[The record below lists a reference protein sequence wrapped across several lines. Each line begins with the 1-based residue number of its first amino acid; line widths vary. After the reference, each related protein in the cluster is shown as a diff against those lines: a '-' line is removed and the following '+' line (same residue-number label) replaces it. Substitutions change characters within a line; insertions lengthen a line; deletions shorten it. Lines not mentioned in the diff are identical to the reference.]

1 MNSSDP
7 RTVSAV
13 VRRDRARKRL
23 RGVTAG
29 AGVLGLAVA
38 GGLAF
43 TLPSSTHT
51 SASAASAKTGSGSS
65 SSHATRSSRSSSS
78 TGSSSTGILVRQPAV
93 VQLGIGQRHL
103 GRLMMPAPGTAEP
116 AAADWLALG
125 TQVWLLV
132 TDPAQLAEGRR
143 LLEADLAAVDQAC
156 SRFRPDSELMRLGAD
171 GAPPVNALEVSA
183 LLAEA
188 IAVALRAARLTD
200 GDVDPTVAD
209 AMSALGYDR
218 DFSLLPAVGPPV
230 RLTVRAVPGWRQV
243 GLDEQARL
251 LTLPRGVHLDLG
263 ATAKAW
269 AADRAAAR
277 LAGTLG
283 CGVLVGLGGD
293 ISVAGPPP
301 EGGWR
306 IRVQDITGRPE
317 DPPEGPAAV
326 VAIAGGGLATSSTT
340 ARRWRR
346 GGDVLH
352 HILDPRTGL
361 PAPVHW
367 RTVSVAAATCVDA
380 NTASTAAIIRGP
392 QALDWLSNLGLPAR
406 LVDTAGTVRTVGGWP
421 AERH

>member
-1 MNSSDP
+1 MS
-7 RTVSAV
+7 RT
-13 VRRDRARKRL
+13 
-23 RGVTAG
+23 
-29 AGVLGLAVA
+29 
-38 GGLAF
+38 
-43 TLPSSTHT
+43 
-51 SASAASAKTGSGSS
+51 AS
-65 SSHATRSSRSSSS
+65 
-78 TGSSSTGILVRQPAV
+78 
-93 VQLGIGQRHL
+93 
-103 GRLMMPAPGTAEP
+103 PGTAAPGPASSGTGEP
-116 AAADWLALG
+116 AAADWQALG

-132 TDPAQLAEGRR
+132 TDPGQLAEARR
-143 LLEADLAAVDQAC
+143 RLEADLTAVDQAC
-156 SRFRPDSELMRLGAD
+156 SRFRPDSELMRLDTD
-171 GAPPVNALEVSA
+171 GPGPASTGPASSGPASPGPASPGPASTVKVSP

-188 IAVALRAARLTD
+188 IAVALRAARMTD

-209 AMSALGYDR
+209 AMSDLGYDR

-243 GLDEQARL
+243 GLDEHARL

-269 AADRAAAR
+269 AADRAASR
-277 LAGTLG
+277 LAGALG

-301 EGGWR
+301 PGGWR

-326 VAIAGGGLATSSTT
+326 VSIREGGLATSSTT

-361 PAPVHW
+361 PASVYW
-367 RTVSVAAATCVDA
+367 RTVSVAAASCVDA

-406 LVDTAGTVRTVGGWP
+406 LVDAAGTVRTVGGWP
-421 AERH
+421 AETH